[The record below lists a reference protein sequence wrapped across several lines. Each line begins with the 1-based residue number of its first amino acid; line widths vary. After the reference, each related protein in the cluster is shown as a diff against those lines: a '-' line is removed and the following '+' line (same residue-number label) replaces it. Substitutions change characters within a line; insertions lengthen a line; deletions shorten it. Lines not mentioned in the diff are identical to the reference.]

1 MARARSKLKDYK
13 KAFDPMRNRTLFLI
27 LIAIVVMTLAAGVV
41 KDPDFWWHLRTGQL
55 IFDTGTIPKADM
67 FSFSVNG
74 KEWIT
79 HEWLSELLIFVVFKA
94 GGFAALIFVFALI
107 VCATF
112 QVSYLVAMR
121 RGGDVFVSGAIVLL
135 GTVATMPVWGIRPQ
149 IISMLLTS
157 VFIAVLFDYV
167 RRRSAN
173 KLWPLPLLMLLWA
186 NLHASFAL
194 GIALTGLTVVAIVI
208 EELWEGTFSRETIRQ
223 CLPILLVL
231 VASIGLALLNPSGYR
246 LLTYPFETLAS
257 PMMQTHIE
265 EWFSPDFHQV
275 RFIPLMV
282 LIVVCIVVL
291 AVSPGRRR
299 VSDLVIFCAGLV
311 AALRSGRHVPV
322 FALIAIPIIA
332 EHATVIL
339 ISRKPGLFG
348 KEDTSVPVGNA
359 IVLRICL
366 IFVALLLFGVHFK
379 KVTAQQPMAETRIY
393 PKAAIEFL
401 AGEHSLDRIFNC
413 YDWGGYFIWRLYPE
427 RLVFIDGRADV
438 YGDTLFEEYFNTSN
452 GQPNWRETLN
462 KYQINAALIKPDSAL
477 ASLLRVDPDWRKVY
491 EDKQAVVFARGR

>member
-1 MARARSKLKDYK
+1 
-13 KAFDPMRNRTLFLI
+13 MRNRTLFLI
-27 LIAIVVMTLAAGVV
+27 LIAIVVMTLATGVV

-67 FSFSVNG
+67 FSFSVSG

-79 HEWLSELLIFVVFKA
+79 HEWLSELLIFLVFKV
-94 GGFAALIFVFALI
+94 GSFAALTFLFALI
-107 VCATF
+107 VCATY

-135 GTVATMPVWGIRPQ
+135 GTVATMPVWGVRPQ

-194 GIALTGLTVVAIVI
+194 GIALTGLTVGAIVI

-223 CLPILLVL
+223 CLPILTVL
-231 VASIGLALLNPSGYR
+231 VASIGLALLNPSGYK

-282 LIVVCIVVL
+282 LIVVCFVVL
-291 AVSPGRRR
+291 TVSPGRRR
-299 VSDLVIFCAGLV
+299 VSDLVFLCAGLL
-311 AALRSGRHVPV
+311 AALRSGRHIPV
-322 FALIAIPIIA
+322 FALIVIPILA
-332 EHATVIL
+332 EHTTAIL

-348 KEDTSVPVGNA
+348 MEDKSVPGGKA
-359 IVLRICL
+359 MGLRTCVIL
-366 IFVALLLFGVHFK
+366 VALLMFGVHFK
-379 KVTAQQPMAETRIY
+379 KVTAQQPTAENEIY

-401 AGEHSLDRIFNC
+401 AGEKSLDRIFNW
-413 YDWGGYFIWRLYPE
+413 YDWGGYFIWRMYPD
-427 RLVFIDGRADV
+427 RLVYIDGRADV
-438 YGDTLFEEYFNTSN
+438 YGDRPFEEFLNTNN
-452 GQPNWRETLN
+452 GQPIWRETLS
-462 KYQINAALIKPDSAL
+462 KYQINAALLKPDSAL
-477 ASLLRVDPDWRKVY
+477 ASLLRIDPDWRKVY